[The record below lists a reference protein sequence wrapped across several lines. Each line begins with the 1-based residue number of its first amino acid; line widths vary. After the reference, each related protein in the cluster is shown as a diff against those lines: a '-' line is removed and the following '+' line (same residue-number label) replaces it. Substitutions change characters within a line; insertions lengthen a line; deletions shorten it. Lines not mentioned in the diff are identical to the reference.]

1 MIRPLGAPHSNRHR
15 STNVPLVDVLQALRH
30 AGIVHGDWTTFLAD
44 PRVAP
49 DDFLR
54 DRNDAP
60 AQDRDAP

>member
-1 MIRPLGAPHSNRHR
+1 MAETDIPYLERE
-15 STNVPLVDVLQALRH
+15 DVLQALRH
-30 AGIVHGDWTTFLAD
+30 AGVTHGDWATCFAD